1 MTDLRIDFD
10 ALEDVSRVL
19 AEKGEEF
26 QTLLNSIKNSNGQL
40 EDEWY
45 GTDATAYTTA
55 VARQAEVMQKLSDAI
70 VEIGKFLNDVNVAY
84 QKAQEDNRSAIN
96 LNN

>member
-1 MTDLRIDFD
+1 MLDLRIDFD
-10 ALEDVSRVL
+10 ALADVSQKV
-19 AEKGEEF
+19 ATTGEEF
-26 QTLLNSIKNSNGQL
+26 QTLLNTIKSQNAQL
-40 EDEWY
+40 NEAWA
-45 GTDATAYTTA
+45 GSDAEAYSTA

-84 QKAQEDNRSAIN
+84 QKAQEDNKSAIN